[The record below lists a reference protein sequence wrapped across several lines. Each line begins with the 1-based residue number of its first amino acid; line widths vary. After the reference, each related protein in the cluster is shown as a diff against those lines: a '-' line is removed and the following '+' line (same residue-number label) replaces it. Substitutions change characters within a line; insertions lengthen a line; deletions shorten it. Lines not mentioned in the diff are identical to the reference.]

1 MELAIYSLP
10 FLWQG
15 TLVTLGISALV
26 TALSLLFGVLL
37 GTLSCYGPTP
47 VQWAIRL
54 LYCDVIR
61 GIPVLVLIFTIYYGL
76 PLLLGFEINSF
87 VTAVVALT
95 VFTTAQVTE
104 ISRGAIQSI
113 HFGQTEAGKAIGLG
127 FWPRMAYIILPQ
139 AVRRFLPPWINSVTD
154 VVKGSALVSLV
165 GIVDLMLA
173 TQQVIGR
180 VYEPMPLYIV
190 CSIIYFL
197 INYSLSSASRKLEAR
212 FVYIRE

>member
-26 TALSLLFGVLL
+26 TALSLIFGVLL

-76 PLLLGFEINSF
+76 PLLLGGLGCF
-87 VTAVVALT
+87 VSAALIPILARRTGSVALARRVVAT
-95 VFTTAQVTE
+95 
-104 ISRGAIQSI
+104 
-113 HFGQTEAGKAIGLG
+113 
-127 FWPRMAYIILPQ
+127 
-139 AVRRFLPPWINSVTD
+139 
-154 VVKGSALVSLV
+154 
-165 GIVDLMLA
+165 
-173 TQQVIGR
+173 
-180 VYEPMPLYIV
+180 
-190 CSIIYFL
+190 
-197 INYSLSSASRKLEAR
+197 
-212 FVYIRE
+212 